1 MSLSFLKMVRSN
13 PRPGDFIWD
22 SLALGDPIWS
32 YFGRWSFNETMVKDD
47 ENHGEWMWMVPSSM
61 VFGCFWYFISNVLK
75 EHQTMLAGTKELLG
89 IFLGSLRRQKCC
101 QGTPLWLPS
110 CTTCP
115 TSRSPVRVLWLRAGE
130 DGKRCLSQ
138 SWTNEPKWKSWK
150 LGKSTSYRW
159 SFPFMAIWCR
169 EFQFP
174 RLIRG
179 SYP

>member
-1 MSLSFLKMVRSN
+1 MSESSLSLQHSSGYGQIQG
-13 PRPGDFIWD
+13 PAISSGIP
-22 SLALGDPIWS
+22 ALGYPIILFWS
-32 YFGRWSFNETMVKDD
+32 MKLQRNQRTMMKTMV
-47 ENHGEWMWMVPSSM
+47 NGTLQHG
-61 VFGCFWYFISNVLK
+61 FWYFISDVLK
-75 EHQTMLAGTKELLG
+75 EHQTMLAGRNS
-89 IFLGSLRRQKCC
+89 LGSSRKSFVARSAAREP
-101 QGTPLWLPS
+101 PLWLPS

-150 LGKSTSYRW
+150 LGKSPSYRW
-159 SFPFMAIWCR
+159 FFPFMAIWCR

-179 SYP
+179 SYPYPA